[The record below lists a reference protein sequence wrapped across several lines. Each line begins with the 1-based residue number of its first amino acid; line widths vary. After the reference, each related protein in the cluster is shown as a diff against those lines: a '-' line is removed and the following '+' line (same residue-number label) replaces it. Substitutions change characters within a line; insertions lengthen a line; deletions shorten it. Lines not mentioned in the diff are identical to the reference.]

1 MALGL
6 GAPCATSIGSSS
18 LPGHRRAMALKR
30 RAAARAPR
38 ARRRR
43 GGFGSSKG
51 SLAATSGATSALA
64 LEAWKGDV
72 VVPNW
77 LSNCLWALK
86 VGQRAAEGR
95 DALFCLGEAS
105 EKIFVGLLQP
115 GGSCFEKLLDT

>member
-86 VGQRAAEGR
+86 VGQKELPRSAMRSSASVRPRRRSLLACFSLAEAASR
-95 DALFCLGEAS
+95 SF
-105 EKIFVGLLQP
+105 
-115 GGSCFEKLLDT
+115 